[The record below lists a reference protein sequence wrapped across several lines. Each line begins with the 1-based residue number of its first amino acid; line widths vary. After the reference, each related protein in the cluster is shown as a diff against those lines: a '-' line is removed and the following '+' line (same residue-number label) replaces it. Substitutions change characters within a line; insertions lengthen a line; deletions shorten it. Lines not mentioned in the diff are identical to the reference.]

1 MRPATIPFIALLIA
15 PALFA
20 QQREITP
27 FVGVQSG
34 GSVEVNSQPGDINSA
49 ATFGVMLSFPRSHE
63 TMLDFVLSH
72 QSTDVDTGT
81 FVDPHHYDA
90 QLTYLQLGGRYLFK
104 PDERFD
110 PYIALTAGGTRAA
123 IGDEWTV
130 AFSFAGGVGADL
142 RMTRRLA
149 LRLDARYY
157 TTLANASTQVNCEIN
172 GGGECSLFSHSG
184 NFTQL
189 AVTAG
194 AAIKF

>member
-1 MRPATIPFIALLIA
+1 MRLSLIVLLSLVLA
-15 PALFA
+15 SSLYA
-20 QQREITP
+20 QHREITP
-27 FVGVQSG
+27 FVGAQSG
-34 GSVEVNSQPGDINSA
+34 GSVEVNSQPGDVDSA

-63 TMLDFVLSH
+63 TMLDFVVAH
-72 QSTDVDTGT
+72 QSTSVDTGT
-81 FVDPHHYDA
+81 FVDAHHYDA
-90 QLTYLQLGGRYLFK
+90 QLTYAQLGGRYLFK

-130 AFSFAGGVGADL
+130 AFSFAAGAGADV
-142 RMTRRLA
+142 RLTQRTS

-157 TTLANASTQVNCEIN
+157 TTLANASTQVECEFT

-189 AVTAG
+189 ALTAG
-194 AAIKF
+194 VAVKF